1 MRPIVLTLIIGLS
14 FLGGS
19 AAKAAAASDKV
30 SDQFVPA
37 PYTDQQIRGILGDRM
52 AVNLEGRLLRVDQQA
67 ILGGF
72 QHRPGNQPW
81 IGEHAGKFLHAAA
94 NTWLYT
100 HNDRLKSIMDIVAHT
115 LIAAQLPDGYLG
127 TYTDDQ
133 RWTSWDVWVHKYDL
147 IGLLSYYQ
155 ATGYEPSLA
164 ASRRIGDLLC
174 RTFGAGPGQL
184 DIIQAGTHMG
194 MAATSV
200 LEPMV
205 DLYRITGDQ
214 KYLDFCEYIVHSW
227 DQPNGP
233 HIISSLNAGGSVFHT
248 ANGKAY
254 EMMSNL
260 VGLAELYRVTGN
272 PLYLRTIEIAWKDVA
287 THRLYLTGTTSS
299 GEHFT
304 DDQQLPG
311 EEASMVGEGCVTVTW
326 LQLSWE
332 LLRLTGEPQYAE
344 ELEHTVYNALL
355 GAQDPENGN
364 ICYFTPLDGKKN
376 PGPGISCCVSSE
388 PRGISMIPQIAWGAR
403 GDGAAVVL
411 YVPGRVNM
419 PTHAGNLE
427 IDVDTRYPAEGS
439 VLLTMHPA
447 HDSRFPLYLRVPR
460 WTAHYTATINGKLF
474 SGRPGEFLTLDREW
488 KSGDQI
494 KIDMDLTTREV
505 PGGPSYPYS
514 VAIAR
519 GPQILALDQA
529 VNHGVL
535 DLQAAGPLTTELKL
549 TDAVSALPPRWHGTQ
564 AYGFEG
570 EVAGKPQAL
579 VLVPFADARTYR
591 VWLLKP

>member
-1 MRPIVLTLIIGLS
+1 MPLLS
-14 FLGGS
+14 GPT
-19 AAKAAAASDKV
+19 ARAAAVADKV
-30 SDQFVPA
+30 ADQFVPA

-52 AVNLEGRLLRVDQQA
+52 GVNLEGRLLHVDQQA
-67 ILGGF
+67 ILEGF
-72 QHRPGNQPW
+72 QHRPGTHPW

-94 NTWLYT
+94 NTYLYT
-100 HNDRLKSIMDIVAHT
+100 HDERLKSIMDRVAHT
-115 LIAAQLPDGYLG
+115 LIASQLPDGYLG

-155 ATGYEPSLA
+155 ATGYTPALT
-164 ASRRIGDLLC
+164 ASKRIGDLLC

-184 DIIQAGTHMG
+184 DIIAAGTHMG

-214 KYLDFCEYIVHSW
+214 KYLDFCEYIVRSW

-233 HIISSLNAGGSVFHT
+233 HIIAAINTTGSVFHT

-272 PLYLRTIEIAWKDVA
+272 PVYLRTIEIAWKDIA
-287 THRLYLTGTTSS
+287 TRRLYVTGTTSA

-311 EEASMVGEGCVTVTW
+311 EEASMVGEGCATVTW

-332 LLRLTGEPQYAE
+332 LFRLTGEPQYAE

-364 ICYFTPLDGKKN
+364 ICYFTPLDGKKD

-403 GDGAAVVL
+403 GGGAVVVL

-419 PTHAGNLE
+419 PTSTGNLE
-427 IDVDTRYPAEGS
+427 IDVDTRYPADGS
-439 VLLTMHPA
+439 VQLTLHPA
-447 HDSRFPLYLRVPR
+447 QAGRFPLYLRVPK
-460 WTAHYTATINGKLF
+460 WTAHYVATVNGKQYV
-474 SGRPGEFLTLDREW
+474 GRPGEFLALDREW
-488 KSGDQI
+488 KPGDQVNVA
-494 KIDMDLTTREV
+494 MDLTPRV
-505 PGGPSYPYS
+505 FIGGPSYPYS

-519 GPQILALDQA
+519 GPQILALEEA
-529 VNHGVL
+529 VNQDVV
-535 DLQAAGPLTTELKL
+535 DLQAAGPRTTEVKFADAESKL
-549 TDAVSALPPRWHGTQ
+549 PLRWQGTQ
-564 AYGFEG
+564 AYRFDG
-570 EVAGKPQAL
+570 EVAGKPHAL
-579 VLVPFADARTYR
+579 ILVPFSDARTYR